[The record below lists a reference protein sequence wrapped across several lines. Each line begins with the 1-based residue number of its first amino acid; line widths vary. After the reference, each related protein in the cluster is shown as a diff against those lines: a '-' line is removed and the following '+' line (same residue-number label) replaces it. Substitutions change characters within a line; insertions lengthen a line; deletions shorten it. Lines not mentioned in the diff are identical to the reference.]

1 MARRDSASEAAPD
14 LGSFHP
20 KSLAAEGASQG
31 FLSFEKIGLKR
42 FLRKKMDAHHEHP
55 FFMHVYWVA
64 NLAGEGVYRFRF
76 VPEEPFKRC
85 KIRNTI

>member
-31 FLSFEKIGLKR
+31 FLSFEKMVKK
-42 FLRKKMDAHHEHP
+42 FLRIKNGCP
-55 FFMHVYWVA
+55 S
-64 NLAGEGVYRFRF
+64 
-76 VPEEPFKRC
+76 
-85 KIRNTI
+85 